1 VYRNSVCNDL
11 WSNRTRKDIE
21 TMVKFESNTMEELEE
36 EILQPEIV
44 AKLGRE
50 AVLATLIGIEYDK
63 EEVPLDTIVGD
74 GEWIEL
80 GMSIET
86 KRWREIFESNLQ
98 ALIDCGEYQL
108 LSMVKQ
114 LLDED
119 NDLIRNN
126 EQLLD

>member
-1 VYRNSVCNDL
+1 
-11 WSNRTRKDIE
+11 
-21 TMVKFESNTMEELEE
+21 MEELEE
-36 EILQPEIV
+36 EILQPEMV

-50 AVLATLIGIEYDK
+50 AVLATLIGIEYDM

-98 ALIDCGEYQL
+98 ALIDTEEYQL

-114 LLDED
+114 LLEED
-119 NDLIRNN
+119 NDLISNN
-126 EQLLD
+126 ERLLD